1 MRQYQGELEY
11 KDNYV
16 RKFKE
21 ANLLDGS
28 YDCEKLKF
36 LIDSWINKI
45 IA

>member
-1 MRQYQGELEY
+1 MVPFY
-11 KDNYV
+11 NYV

-28 YDCEKLKF
+28 YDCKKLKF
-36 LIDSWINKI
+36 LIDFLIDSWVNKT